1 VCTSAACAPACVGPM
16 PTERW
21 GALAL
26 LALGACAGDAYLLGE
41 GRPPSDRP
49 TGAPIAMDAG
59 LRDDLPDDPPVDARG
74 PAPTAPP
81 ISEPLR
87 PAYGTPV
94 AIMALSG
101 PDGKDD
107 DPTFTSDRTL
117 LFFNSTRSG
126 GVDRED
132 VWFAARGAIGEPF
145 GAPAP
150 VAELNT
156 ERRETGLA
164 LSPDGLT
171 IWFSSDREGGAG
183 GLDIYVATRNA
194 RSQSFGAPARVPALS
209 SARDDL
215 VSAIDPSL
223 LTIYLARRDDDDD
236 DYDLFIAERSNVG
249 LSFSAPRPIDEL
261 NTDDEES
268 DAFGAQGGSA
278 LVFTREGDL
287 HLARRSGPGQPFVEQ
302 PGLAE
307 LNSPRDDRDCWASDD
322 LRYVIF
328 ASNRTDKYLLYEA
341 SR

>member
-1 VCTSAACAPACVGPM
+1 MRTDRPC
-16 PTERW
+16 
-21 GALAL
+21 AL
-26 LALGACAGDAYLLGE
+26 LLLAFAACAGDAYVLGD
-41 GRPPSDRP
+41 GRSRSVRP
-49 TGAPIAMDAG
+49 TVPPTAMDAG
-59 LRDDLPDDPPVDARG
+59 LRDDPTGLPDPLVDARVR
-74 PAPTAPP
+74 APTEAQP
-81 ISEPLR
+81 SEPVR
-87 PAYGTPV
+87 PTYSAPV

-132 VWFAARGAIGEPF
+132 VWFAERGAIGEPF

-183 GLDIYVATRNA
+183 GLDIYVATRSA
-194 RSQSFGAPARVPALS
+194 RSQPFGAPARVPALS

-215 VSAIDPSL
+215 VSAIDPGL

-236 DYDLFIAERSNVG
+236 DYDLFIAERASA
-249 LSFSAPRPIDEL
+249 SAPFSAARAITEL

-268 DAFGAQGGSA
+268 DAFGAQAGSA
-278 LVFTREGDL
+278 IVFTREGDL
-287 HLARRSGPGQPFVEQ
+287 QLARRSGPGQPYVEQ
-302 PGLAE
+302 PGLVE
-307 LNSPRDDRDCWASDD
+307 LNSPRDDRDCWATDD

-341 SR
+341 TR